1 MTTTSARRAGGAP
14 TLKALLLTASA
25 LLSSAGF
32 AGHALAAD
40 ASDAPASGAAT
51 PDNAGAAAV
60 DALVV
65 TARYRSEDVQ
75 TVPIPITAL
84 GGQQL
89 EALGGTFNLKQL
101 MSQLP
106 SLNIQGFSGRNQTT
120 TIRGIGTNAGGTN
133 DGLEQGVGLYID
145 GVYRPRTGTAITDLV
160 DVESIQLLRGPQ
172 GTLFGKNTVA
182 GAIDIRTREP
192 SFTPEWRGEVS
203 VGNYKYLRAYG
214 SYSGPITD
222 NLAVRVS
229 YLRNEREGLYY
240 NTIYKKRWD
249 NLDNNAYRL
258 DLLYK
263 PNDDFKLRVTA
274 DYSIQKGNMGFNVVT
289 AVLPTTKANGSV
301 VRGFYEK
308 AASVG
313 YTPLTIDP
321 FARQID
327 LDNSQFDRMPS
338 WGVQSRA
345 DWQVGGFTLSS
356 ISAYRDWRWIPNYD
370 GDQIGANVST
380 QGIVDTVQTQF
391 SQELRLVSPDE
402 RRLQYTAGLYYFWQE
417 ADDWTTSAYGRDAA
431 KWLLGPTYPD
441 EVLNGLASVAHVVP
455 ATHSYAAYGQ
465 ATWNLRPDLR
475 LTAGLR
481 YTYEEK
487 TGLYDAKVG
496 GSAVAIADLP
506 TAWQALA
513 VTARATYAPVS
524 RYEADWNGDNVS
536 GLLSAS
542 YDLSDDAHAYA
553 SYSRGYKSAGI
564 NLVRQTTGVDIFV
577 APEKVDDYEL
587 GVKTRLLDRRLE
599 LNANLFWTTDE
610 NYQANYV
617 NTTVSPAVTYI
628 ANTGTLRSRG
638 VELDARAAPFSG
650 LTATLSA
657 TYNEARYQSYKN
669 ASAQYLTSYQGVK
682 DLSGAEASGAPRWT
696 VAATLRYAK
705 PITLPG
711 GDGGEAYI
719 GGDYSHRSHFFAAV
733 NDDIFSL
740 APGYQVFGLNGGVRS
755 DKGWDVSIWARNLF
769 DEEYF
774 NTLSVNATYGIVQ
787 GTLGEPRTFGAT
799 LRIKR

>member
-1 MTTTSARRAGGAP
+1 MTILPARRASGAP
-14 TLKALLLTASA
+14 TLKALLLTAAALSPGAVWAQPLAEAGSA
-25 LLSSAGF
+25 P
-32 AGHALAAD
+32 AD
-40 ASDAPASGAAT
+40 APSV
-51 PDNAGAAAV
+51 NVAAAEV

-65 TARYRSEDVQ
+65 TARYRNEDVQ
-75 TVPIPITAL
+75 TVPIPVTTL
-84 GGQQL
+84 GVQQL

-101 MSQLP
+101 MQQLP

-120 TIRGIGTNAGGTN
+120 TVRGIGTNAGGTN

-182 GAIDIRTREP
+182 GAIDIRTQEP
-192 SFTPEWRGEVS
+192 SLKPEWKTELS
-203 VGNYKYLRAYG
+203 TGNYKYLRGYL
-214 SYSGPITD
+214 SYTGPITD
-222 NLAVRVS
+222 TLALRVS
-229 YLRNEREGLYY
+229 YLRTEREGLAY
-240 NTIYKKRWD
+240 NTVYKKRWD

-263 PNDDFKLRVTA
+263 PSDAFKLRVTA

-313 YTPLTIDP
+313 YTPITIDP
-321 FARQID
+321 FARKVD

-402 RRLQYTAGLYYFWQE
+402 RRVQYTAGLYYFWQE

-441 EVLNGLASVAHVVP
+441 AVLNGVASVAHVVP
-455 ATHSYAAYGQ
+455 ATKSYAAYGQ
-465 ATWNLRPDLR
+465 ATWNVRPDLR

-481 YTYEEK
+481 YTYEKK
-487 TGLYDAKVG
+487 TGLYDAKAAGV
-496 GSAVAIADLP
+496 VTPIADLP
-506 TAWQALA
+506 VAWQALA
-513 VTARATYAPVS
+513 TTARANYAPVG
-524 RYEADWNGDNVS
+524 RYEAAWDGDNIS

-542 YDLSDDAHAYA
+542 YDLADDVHVYA

-564 NLVRQTTGVDIFV
+564 NLVRQTLGVDIFV
-577 APEKVDDYEL
+577 DPEKVDDYEL
-587 GVKTRLLDRRLE
+587 GLKTQLLDRRLE
-599 LNANLFWTTDE
+599 LNGNLFWATDQ

-617 NTTVSPAVTYI
+617 NTTVSPAATYI

-638 VELDARAAPFSG
+638 VEIDARAAPFAG

-669 ASAQYLTSYQGVK
+669 ASAQYLSSYLGVK
-682 DLSGAEASGAPRWT
+682 DLSGSEASGAPRWS
-696 VAATLRYAK
+696 VAATLRYAH
-705 PITLPG
+705 PVTLPG
-711 GDGGEAYI
+711 GGGGEAYI
-719 GGDYSHRSHFFAAV
+719 GGDYSLRSHFFAAV

-740 APGYQVFGLNGGVRS
+740 VPSYQLVGLNGGLRS
-755 DKGWDVSIWARNLF
+755 DKGWDASLWVRNLF
-769 DEEYF
+769 DKDYF

-787 GTLGEPRTFGAT
+787 GTLGEPRTFGVT
-799 LRIKR
+799 LRAKY